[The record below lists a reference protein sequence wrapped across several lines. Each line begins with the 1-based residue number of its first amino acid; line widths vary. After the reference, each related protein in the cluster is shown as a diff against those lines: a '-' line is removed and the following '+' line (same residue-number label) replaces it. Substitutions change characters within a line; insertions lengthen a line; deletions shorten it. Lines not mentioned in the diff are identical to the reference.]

1 MKGEVRVHKYHST
14 FEGIKLEDTGLMKK
28 SNKDPVYNRLSKSG
42 ITNLKELF
50 ELDDLQGINYGNT
63 SSFFNVIAH
72 MQARGVVKLLR
83 TRYLGEFYPYL
94 HVLENTVSKIEQAPK
109 SCNEVSNV
117 TMIISKLGLHRDFAY
132 SMSTSKKA
140 NRNAKVIEELERVYL
155 GELPIITST
164 PNFEINK
171 RRIGI
176 ILEWYYRT
184 IYCISLD
191 ETYIGITI
199 EKLKQQA
206 LLLKDVPEK
215 RYEYIL
221 VKIKL
226 DREIFSMERILA
238 QKQSYINQ
246 IKL

>member
-1 MKGEVRVHKYHST
+1 MKGEVRVQKYHST
-14 FEGIKLEDTGLMKK
+14 FEGIKLEATGLMKK
-28 SNKDPVYNRLSKSG
+28 SSKDPVYNRLSKNG

-50 ELDDLQGINYGNT
+50 ELDDLHGINYGNT
-63 SSFFNVIAH
+63 SSFFSVIAH
-72 MQARGVVKLLR
+72 MQAKGVVKLLR
-83 TRYLGEFYPYL
+83 TRYLGEDYPYL
-94 HVLENTVSKIEQAPK
+94 DILENTVNKMDIAKKNYQD
-109 SCNEVSNV
+109 VSNITRV
-117 TMIISKLGLHRDFAY
+117 FSDLGLHRDFAY
-132 SMSTSKKA
+132 SISMSKKA

-184 IYCISLD
+184 IYGISLD
-191 ETYIGITI
+191 ETYIGISA

-206 LLLKDVPEK
+206 LLLKDIPEK
-215 RYEYIL
+215 RCEYIL

-226 DREIFSMERILA
+226 DRELFSMERILA